1 MVASID
7 VHTMITIVGQS
18 ASQVIHPQM
27 QMLYLFAY
35 RVYCLRC
42 IK

>member
-1 MVASID
+1 MVASIG
-7 VHTMITIVGQS
+7 VHTMIIIVGQS

-35 RVYCLRC
+35 KVYCLC
-42 IK
+42 GIK